1 MIDNLSVAERIRA
14 FCQARHITVAR
25 FEREAGLSNGYTS
38 QLKSAPGPGKRMQIA
53 AAFPELNMGWLL
65 TGEGEMLR
73 PSPQSVGDVTSG
85 TVVGANISGSDNSV
99 SHNDTSTVLRLLQNC
114 QDQLKKKDEQIDRLL
129 ALLEK
134 K

>member
-1 MIDNLSVAERIRA
+1 M
-14 FCQARHITVAR
+14 AR
-25 FEREAGLSNGYTS
+25 FEREAGPSNGYTS

-53 AAFPELNMGWLL
+53 SAFPELNMGRLL

-73 PSPQSVGDVTSG
+73 PSPQSGGDVTSG
-85 TVVGANISGSDNSV
+85 TVVGANISGSGNSF
-99 SHNDTSTVLRLLQNC
+99 SHSDTLTVLRLLQNC

-134 K
+134 R

>member
-1 MIDNLSVAERIRA
+1 MIDNLSVAERIKA

-53 AAFPELNMGWLL
+53 AAFPELNVGWLL
-65 TGEGEMLR
+65 TGEGEMIR
-73 PSPQSVGDVTSG
+73 PPQAIGDVSNS
-85 TVVGANISGSDNSV
+85 TVVGANVSGNGNLI
-99 SHNDTSTVLRLLQNC
+99 SHNDMADMIRLQLGY
-114 QDQLKKKDEQIDRLL
+114 QDLLKKKDEQIDRLL